1 MFKEVLMGFDKESD
15 FENSLIELLT
25 HKGWDPQIIKYPTE
39 EDLLKNWAN
48 ILFEN
53 NRGIDRLNDYPLTD
67 GEMQQLIEQIKTAR
81 TPLKLNG
88 IINGKTVSITRDN
101 PDDKLHFGK
110 EVSLKIYDRLE
121 IAAGQSRYQIAEQPK
136 FKAKNSI
143 LPDRRGDFMLLIN
156 GMPVIHVELKKS
168 GIPVS
173 QATNQIEKYAHEGVF
188 TGLFSLV
195 QIFVAMNPEE
205 TLYYAN
211 PGPEGKFNNDFYFH
225 WADFNNEPINDW
237 KEIADKLLSIPMAH
251 QMIGF
256 YTVADDGDGCLKVMR
271 SYQYYAAN
279 AISDRVSKIQWD
291 GRDRL
296 GGYVWHTTGSGKTMT
311 SFKSAQ
317 LISNSK
323 DADKVIFL
331 MDRIELGT
339 QSLKEY
345 RNFADET
352 DDVQATEDTIAL
364 IGKLRSDAPSDTLI
378 VTSIQKMS
386 NIKTEDGG
394 RHAVDIE
401 RIGRKRLVFI
411 VDECHRSTF
420 GTGPMGGKDATG
432 MLLTIKETF
441 PNAVFFGFTG
451 TPILEENQKK
461 KNTTSDIFG
470 NELHRYSI
478 ADGIRDGNVLGF
490 DPYKVL
496 TYADKDVRE
505 VIALEK
511 AKADNIQEAL
521 SDPAKAEVYYKYMDP
536 SQVPMAGEYGDDGKY
551 IKGIEDYLDTVQY
564 KTEEHTSMVV
574 KDIRDNW
581 MRLSHGGKF
590 HAIFAT
596 SSIPEAINYY
606 RLIKKEIPELKVTGL
621 FDPSIDNGGGAIF
634 KEDGLVEII
643 DDYNKKYEQSFSL
656 HSGGSFHSYAMMKKD
671 ISARLAHKAPYLTIE
686 RNPEKQLD
694 LLIVVDQMLTGFDS
708 KWVNTLYMDK
718 VLRYENVIQAFS
730 RTNRIFGTDKPFGTI
745 RYYRY
750 PHTMEKNV
758 EKAIKL
764 YSGEK
769 PAGLFVQKLEHNL
782 GKLNEI
788 YKDIKYLFESAGI
801 ENFEK
806 LPQEKADRGEFALLF
821 KRLNDYLE
829 AAFIQGFTWKES
841 EYTFHHADDNS
852 DVTIKMDFDETTYL
866 ILVMRYKELFGH
878 GPGPGGEDV
887 PYDIE
892 PSLIEIDTGRIDTN
906 YMNSKFEKYL
916 WILSQPDV
924 SAEEVQKTLDE
935 LHKSFAVLSQTEQK
949 YANIFLHDVES
960 GRAQMEP
967 GKTFRDYI
975 VIYEA
980 RTRDEHIKKMVE
992 RIGVYEEKLRA
1003 LMDAAVNENNINE
1016 FGRFDDLKATI
1027 DKEKAKA
1034 FFEQKEHVKIP
1045 MYKVN
1050 MKADKLLRDFIL
1062 TGGYNIDGESEE
1074 DSIIESWD
1082 DLEFSENN
1090 ATSTVYGCSVTQRID
1105 FIIQP
1110 QGGYIRPSSMEMI
1123 SLGTGIDALAPENI
1137 HATLIG
1143 MAVDY
1148 LTRVMTGTPVRE
1160 AFEISLRGADRI
1172 GHNLRAELLINKIS
1186 NLDDDSIKAAVNL
1199 VRYDVCARNTAAPG
1213 PSEEDIIVDGSTIS
1227 NIRTMVERSIH
1238 FFNIYGPKTLDGFTF
1253 EGGYTK
1259 MISSGDGDFLT
1270 NDTLWDFKVSKNP
1283 PSSKHTLQILIYWRM
1298 GLHSVHPE
1306 FKGIKYLGIYNPRLN
1321 MVYRIDVDSIPADV
1335 ISEVEKDVIGY

>member
-1 MFKEVLMGFDKESD
+1 MGFEKESD

-25 HKGWDPQIIKYPTE
+25 HKGWDPEIIKYPTE
-39 EDLLKNWAN
+39 EDLLKNWAD

-53 NRGIDRLNDYPLTD
+53 NRVIDRLNDYPLTD

-88 IINGKTVSITRDN
+88 FINGKTVSIIRDN

-173 QATNQIEKYAHEGVF
+173 QATSQIEKYAHEGVF

-205 TLYYAN
+205 TLYFAN
-211 PGPEGKFNNDFYFH
+211 PGPEGKFNKDFYFH

-237 KEIADKLLSIPMAH
+237 KQIADKLLSIPMAH

-271 SYQYYAAN
+271 SYQYYASN
-279 AISDRVSKIQWD
+279 AISDRVSKIHWD
-291 GRDRL
+291 GQDRL

-364 IGKLRSDAPSDTLI
+364 IGKLKSDAASDTLI

-386 NIKTEDGG
+386 NIKNEDGG
-394 RHAVDIE
+394 RHAADIIK
-401 RIGRKRLVFI
+401 IGKKRLVFI

-420 GTGPMGGKDATG
+420 GTGPMASKDATG

-451 TPILEENQKK
+451 TPILDENQKK

-470 NELHRYSI
+470 SELHRYSI
-478 ADGIRDGNVLGF
+478 ADGIRDKNVLGF

-496 TYADKDVRE
+496 TFADKDVRE

-511 AKADNIQEAL
+511 AKADSVVEAL
-521 SDPAKAEVYYKYMDP
+521 ADPTKAEVYYKYMDP
-536 SQVPMAGEYGDDGKY
+536 ALIPMAGDYGDDGKY
-551 IKGIEDYLDTVQY
+551 IKGIEDYLGNVQY
-564 KTEEHTSMVV
+564 KTDEHTSMVV
-574 KDIRDNW
+574 KDIKENW
-581 MRLSHGGKF
+581 LRLSHGGKF

-596 SSIPEAINYY
+596 SSIPEAIEYY

-621 FDPSIDNGGGAIF
+621 FDPSIDNNGGAVF

-643 DDYNKKYEQSFSL
+643 EDYNKRYDQSFSL
-656 HSGGSFHSYAMMKKD
+656 KSGGNSHSYAMMKKD
-671 ISARLAHKAPYLTIE
+671 IAARLAHKDPYLMIE
-686 RNPEKQLD
+686 RTPEKQLD

-718 VLRYENVIQAFS
+718 VLRYENIIQAFS
-730 RTNRIFGTDKPFGTI
+730 RTNRIYGEDKPFGTI

-750 PHTMEKNV
+750 PHTMEKNI

-764 YSGEK
+764 YSGDK

-782 GKLNEI
+782 KKLNDLFR
-788 YKDIKYLFESAGI
+788 DIKELFESAGV

-806 LPQEKADRGEFALLF
+806 LPPEKADRGKFALLF
-821 KRLNDYLE
+821 KNLNDYLE
-829 AAFIQGFTWKES
+829 AALIQGFTWRENEYMFTHDDGS
-841 EYTFHHADDNS
+841 ETE
-852 DVTIKMDFDETTYL
+852 VQMEFDETTYL
-866 ILVMRYKELFGH
+866 ILVMRYKELFGR
-878 GPGPGGEDV
+878 GPGPGVEEV

-916 WILSQPDV
+916 WILTQHGV
-924 SAEEVQKTLDE
+924 SPEEVQRTLDE
-935 LHKSFAVLSQTEQK
+935 LHKSFAVLSQSEQK

-960 GRAQMEP
+960 GRAQMES

-975 VIYEA
+975 VIYETK
-980 RTRDEHIKKMVE
+980 TRDDHIRRLVE
-992 RIGVYEEKLRA
+992 RIGVYEEMLRA
-1003 LMDAAVNENNINE
+1003 IMGAAVNENNINE
-1016 FGRFDDLKATI
+1016 FGRFDELKATV
-1027 DKEKAKA
+1027 DKEKARA
-1034 FFEQKEHVKIP
+1034 YFEKKEHSKIP

-1050 MKADKLLRDFIL
+1050 MKADKLLRDFIIS
-1062 TGGYNIDGESEE
+1062 GGFNIDENEE
-1074 DSIIESWD
+1074 DEVFAEDLKKTSSLNESVFSI
-1082 DLEFSENN
+1082 
-1090 ATSTVYGCSVTQRID
+1090 THGYSVTQRID
-1105 FIIQP
+1105 TIRQP
-1110 QGGYIRPSSMEMI
+1110 YGGYINPSSMEEI
-1123 SLGTGIDALAPENI
+1123 KLGEGINELGTENV
-1137 HATLIG
+1137 HASLIG
-1143 MAVDY
+1143 LAVDY
-1148 LTRVMTGTPVRE
+1148 LTRMMTGTYVRE
-1160 AFEISLRGADRI
+1160 AFSISLAGADRV
-1172 GHNLRAELLINKIS
+1172 GHNLRSELLVNRIDG
-1186 NLDDDSIKAAVNL
+1186 LTDDSITAAVNL
-1199 VRYDVCARNTAAPG
+1199 VRYDVCVRNTTQPAPA
-1213 PSEEDIIVDGSTIS
+1213 EEEIAVDSSTIN
-1227 NIRTMVERSIH
+1227 NIRTMVNRSVN
-1238 FFNIYGPKTLDGFTF
+1238 FLRKYGPKVLDGFTF
-1253 EGGYTK
+1253 EGGYTDT
-1259 MISSGDGDFLT
+1259 IASGDGDFIT
-1270 NDTLWDFKVSKNP
+1270 GDTLWDFKVSKNP
-1283 PSSKHTLQILIYWRM
+1283 PTNKHTLQLLVYWRM
-1298 GLHSVHPE
+1298 GLHSIHQE
-1306 FKGIKYLGIYNPRLN
+1306 FKSIKYLGIYNPRLN
-1321 MVYRIDVDSIPADV
+1321 TMYRIDVASISDETIEA
-1335 ISEVEKDVIGY
+1335 VERDVIGY

>member
-1 MFKEVLMGFDKESD
+1 MGFDKESD
-15 FENSLIELLT
+15 FEKSLIELLT
-25 HKGWDPQIIKYPTE
+25 HKGWDSEIIKYPTE
-39 EDLLKNWAN
+39 EELIKNWTN

-53 NRGIDRLNDYPLTD
+53 NRGIDRLNDYPLTE
-67 GEMQQLIEQIKTAR
+67 GETQQLIEQIKAIR

-88 IINGKTVSITRDN
+88 FINGKTVSITRDN
-101 PDDKLHFGK
+101 PEDKLHFGK
-110 EVSLKIYDRLE
+110 EVSLKIYDRME

-143 LPDRRGDFMLLIN
+143 FPDRRGDFMLLIN

-168 GIPVS
+168 GISIS
-173 QATNQIEKYAHEGVF
+173 QATGQIEKYAHEGIF
-188 TGLFSLV
+188 TGFFSLV

-211 PGPEGKFNNDFYFH
+211 PGPDGKFSNDFYFH

-237 KEIADKLLSIPMAH
+237 KQIADKLLSIPMAH

-279 AISDRVSKIQWD
+279 AISDKVSKIRWD
-291 GRDRL
+291 GTERL

-317 LISNSK
+317 LISNSG

-352 DDVQATEDTIAL
+352 DDVQATEDTVTL
-364 IGKLRSDAPSDTLI
+364 IGKLKSDAASDTLI

-386 NIKTEDGG
+386 NIKMEDSG
-394 RHAVDIE
+394 RHSADIE
-401 RIGRKRLVFI
+401 KIGKKRLVFI

-420 GTGPMGGKDATG
+420 GTGPVEKTNATG
-432 MLLTIKETF
+432 MLRTIKETF

-511 AKADNIQEAL
+511 ARAENIQAAL
-521 SDPAKAEVYYKYMDP
+521 ADPEKAEIYYRFMNP
-536 SQVPMAGEYGDDGKY
+536 SFVPMAGRDGDDGRY
-551 IKGIEDYLDTVQY
+551 IKGIEDYISSAQY
-564 KTEEHTSMVV
+564 RTEDHKSMVV
-574 KDIRDNW
+574 KDIKDNW

-596 SSIPEAINYY
+596 SSISEAIDYY

-621 FDPSIDNGGGAIF
+621 FDPAIDSDGGSTD

-643 DDYNKKYEQSFSL
+643 DDYNKRYDQNFSL
-656 HSGGSFHSYAMMKKD
+656 KSGGGTRSYSIMKRD
-671 ISARLAHKAPYLTIE
+671 IAARLAHKEPYLMIE
-686 RNPEKQLD
+686 RFPEKQID

-718 VLRYENVIQAFS
+718 VLRYENIIQAFS
-730 RTNRIFGTDKPFGTI
+730 RTNRIFGKEKPFGTI

-769 PAGLFVQKLEHNL
+769 PAGLFVQKLERNL
-782 GKLNEI
+782 EIINEHFR
-788 YKDIKYLFESAGI
+788 DIKSLFENAGV
-801 ENFEK
+801 ENFEV
-806 LPQEKADRGEFALLF
+806 LPSDNAARGRFALLF

-829 AAFIQGFTWKES
+829 AAIIQGFSWKTS
-841 EYTFHHADDNS
+841 EYSFHHDSDDS
-852 DVTIKMDFDETTYL
+852 DSMMKVLFDETTYL
-866 ILVMRYKELFGH
+866 ILVMRYKELFNR
-878 GPGPGGEDV
+878 GPGPGGVDV

-892 PSLIEIDTGRIDTN
+892 PSLIEIDTGRIDTD
-906 YMNSKFEKYL
+906 YMNSKFKKYL
-916 WILSQPDV
+916 KIISQDV
-924 SAEEVQKTLDE
+924 SPDEVQKTLDE
-935 LHKSFAVLSQTEQK
+935 LHKSFAVLSQVEQK

-960 GRAQMEP
+960 GRVKMES

-975 VIYEA
+975 VLYEEK
-980 RTRDEHIKKMVE
+980 TRDEYIRRMVD
-992 RIGVYEEKLRA
+992 RLGVYEEKLRA
-1003 LMDAAVNENNINE
+1003 FMNLTVNENNINE
-1016 FGRFDDLKATI
+1016 FGRLDELKATV

-1034 FFEQKEHVKIP
+1034 YFERKEHIKIP
-1045 MYKVN
+1045 MHKVN
-1050 MKADKLLRDFIL
+1050 MKVDKLIREFIL
-1062 TGGYNIDGESEE
+1062 VGGFNIDE
-1074 DSIIESWD
+1074 DLED
-1082 DLEFSENN
+1082 DLKSESFYKD
-1090 ATSTVYGCSVTQRID
+1090 ASTER
-1105 FIIQP
+1105 
-1110 QGGYIRPSSMEMI
+1110 
-1123 SLGTGIDALAPENI
+1123 
-1137 HATLIG
+1137 
-1143 MAVDY
+1143 
-1148 LTRVMTGTPVRE
+1148 
-1160 AFEISLRGADRI
+1160 
-1172 GHNLRAELLINKIS
+1172 
-1186 NLDDDSIKAAVNL
+1186 LD
-1199 VRYDVCARNTAAPG
+1199 
-1213 PSEEDIIVDGSTIS
+1213 
-1227 NIRTMVERSIH
+1227 
-1238 FFNIYGPKTLDGFTF
+1238 
-1253 EGGYTK
+1253 
-1259 MISSGDGDFLT
+1259 
-1270 NDTLWDFKVSKNP
+1270 
-1283 PSSKHTLQILIYWRM
+1283 Q
-1298 GLHSVHPE
+1298 
-1306 FKGIKYLGIYNPRLN
+1306 
-1321 MVYRIDVDSIPADV
+1321 
-1335 ISEVEKDVIGY
+1335 